1 MRGPPFDLAQR
12 TAISSTVEVNI
23 TSISRLL
30 GMPLSGSGGRRL
42 EPRFNIAPENLRA
55 FERVCFCFCLFAGM
69 VNYSEV
75 SGYPLVQH
83 WSLRS
88 VLYHV
93 KLNQW
98 VLSQG
103 KPRRP
108 PADSFLCN
116 VCYCLFMLEEALES
130 EWHELPHALHGGR
143 KRRRKKKTT
152 QNTTVSYQL
161 FITL

>member
-1 MRGPPFDLAQR
+1 MQEPPFDLAQR
-12 TAISSTVEVNI
+12 TATVEVNI
-23 TSISRLL
+23 TLISQLL
-30 GMPLSGSGGRRL
+30 SMPLSGSG
-42 EPRFNIAPENLRA
+42 PNFNIEPENLRA
-55 FERVCFCFCLFAGM
+55 SEQTCFWFCLFAGM

-103 KPRRP
+103 KPRCSP
-108 PADSFLCN
+108 DDSFYVMSVIVYLCRRR
-116 VCYCLFMLEEALES
+116 CLS
-130 EWHELPHALHGGR
+130 QSGTNSHALHRGR
-143 KRRRKKKTT
+143 KRRRKKKPKHHR
-152 QNTTVSYQL
+152 QL
-161 FITL
+161 SIIYHIVINMTHQG